1 MVLQNQLMWFDLL
14 LMLCLMHTER
24 LLIFTSRAHCWL
36 TCNLVSTRTTSS
48 FSAGLVPSLYWYR
61 VIPSLVQDMAFSV
74 VELHKG
80 SVSSFLHPDKVL
92 LMAAQPSGEQN
103 TPPSFVLSAIQS
115 CLVLR
120 RLVALVTSIKT
131 TDSRK

>member
-1 MVLQNQLMWFDLL
+1 MVLQNQLMWFDLR

-36 TCNLVSTRTTSS
+36 TCNLVSTRTTRS

-61 VIPSLVQDMAFSV
+61 VIPSLVQDVAFSV

-80 SVSSFLHPDKVL
+80 SVSSFLQPDKVL

-103 TPPSFVLSAIQS
+103 TPPGFVLFAIQS

-120 RLVALVTSIKT
+120 RLVALVASIKT